1 MCVWVCKMERKF
13 TEEDIKRH
21 LGELGY
27 SNVSEERLKVFV
39 KDLRRL
45 MKYEEMKRRRAMEL
59 EDLENT
65 SPGQKITRCMVDFP
79 LN

>member
-1 MCVWVCKMERKF
+1 MERKF

-65 SPGQKITRCMVDFP
+65 SPGQKITRCVVVFP
-79 LN
+79 LM